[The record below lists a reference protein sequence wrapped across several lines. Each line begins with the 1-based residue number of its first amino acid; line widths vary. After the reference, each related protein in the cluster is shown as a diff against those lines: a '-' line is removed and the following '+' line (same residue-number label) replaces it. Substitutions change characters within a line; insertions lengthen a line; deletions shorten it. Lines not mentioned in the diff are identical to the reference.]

1 MAQLK
6 PETAFYRTCKKTAKQ
21 RGANALREL
30 IFYLKNN
37 PEVNIPDELTRQNAI
52 VIAEA
57 SLKNYL
63 LDVSLMQNAKYG
75 K

>member
-1 MAQLK
+1 MSKLK
-6 PETAFYRTCKKTAKQ
+6 PETAFYRMCKKTAKQ